1 MGCCH
6 SRLEGKEAI
15 SRCKA
20 RRRYMRQLSEGRQA
34 FAAAHS
40 LYLHFLRRTGA
51 ALLQFSNAEAP
62 LTASS
67 ILPPPPPPPPE
78 WEEAATTISEI
89 TASPS
94 SIPPPTTVG
103 EFAKDSAVE
112 LLVVA
117 VPRGKKDIPE
127 IVKELDVYF
136 VKASDAGTRVSVVLE
151 APNCSSASLSH
162 GFTGKIFA
170 GKMSSYCKSWSI
182 SSSPKASGLASFSK
196 SGEEMSRVSHSCTIE
211 KLYAW
216 EKKLFLEV
224 KNCELTRVEKE
235 KRLNLL
241 RRQEANGAD
250 YFKVEKNKREIE
262 RLESKLMV
270 SCQAIETTSIEIVR
284 LREAELFPQLLNLI
298 NGLMCM
304 WRVMYECHQVQTHIV
319 QQLSY
324 LNSPSTTTSP
334 TSDLHQQAT
343 LQLESEI
350 ENWHSAFCSLIK
362 SQRDYIHALAGWLR
376 LSLFQCPHNQLE
388 KNRLNSEIF
397 ALCEEWQLALD
408 RVPDKVASEGIKSF
422 LNVIHAVVV
431 QQADEHRQKKRSDSA
446 FKELEKRSKE
456 LRSLENR
463 YGPYSSKEKKAKVD
477 ALKMKAEEE
486 KNKYEKSS
494 GITRVMTLNNLQTG
508 FPNLFQAMTGFSSVF
523 VQAYSSVYNH
533 RMSSASPLTSIEF

>member
-40 LYLHFLRRTGA
+40 LYLHFLRSTGA
-51 ALLQFSNAEAP
+51 ALLQISNAEAQLQQWPPSPSPHLPSPSTHSPSPPSPP
-62 LTASS
+62 LT
-67 ILPPPPPPPPE
+67 
-78 WEEAATTISEI
+78 
-89 TASPS
+89 
-94 SIPPPTTVG
+94 
-103 EFAKDSAVE
+103 
-112 LLVVA
+112 
-117 VPRGKKDIPE
+117 
-127 IVKELDVYF
+127 
-136 VKASDAGTRVSVVLE
+136 
-151 APNCSSASLSH
+151 
-162 GFTGKIFA
+162 
-170 GKMSSYCKSWSI
+170 
-182 SSSPKASGLASFSK
+182 
-196 SGEEMSRVSHSCTIE
+196 
-211 KLYAW
+211 
-216 EKKLFLEV
+216 
-224 KNCELTRVEKE
+224 NCELTREEKE

-284 LREAELFPQLLNLI
+284 LREAELFPQLLDLI

-334 TSDLHQQAT
+334 TSDLHRQAT

-477 ALKMKAEEE
+477 ALKMKADEE

-494 GITRVMTLNNLQTG
+494 GITRAMTLNNLQTG

-533 RMSSASPLTSIEF
+533 RMSSALPLTSIEF